1 MSAPTHHIF
10 KMRNPVQTYAWG
22 SHTAMARLLGQ
33 EVPSKEPQAELWMG
47 AHPLSPSRIW
57 FDGRWQPLSD
67 LIERYPNELLGRQV
81 AKRFDR
87 SMPYL
92 FKVLAAG
99 EPLSIQAHPDAQQ
112 ALDGFRRENLKG
124 LSLSDPQRNYKDDR
138 PKPECMCALAPFTG
152 LCGFRPPDEIKAM
165 GEPVWPTNDASAL
178 GSILNSKNPHPLL
191 DLFQFLMQM
200 DRGRRTELIT
210 RVVGNA
216 ARFVGQSEAYGWVIR
231 LHQKYPGDIG
241 VLAPLILNMMR
252 LQPGEAVFLP
262 PGQLHAYLDGFGI
275 EVMANSDNVLRGGLT
290 PKHVDVRELMAILDF
305 HPYKPEILAPHFQ
318 TDTEGIYDSPTDT
331 FRLSQL
337 TVTGR
342 HPYGVAARLEGPE
355 IILGVEG
362 AAVIRKGP
370 GEGDT
375 TIGKGESVFIPAAV
389 EAYTI
394 TGDARLFKAAVNL
407 PSRALRKMPPDNP
420 A

>member
-1 MSAPTHHIF
+1 
-10 KMRNPVQTYAWG
+10 
-22 SHTAMARLLGQ
+22 
-33 EVPSKEPQAELWMG
+33 MG
-47 AHPLSPSRIW
+47 AHPGSPSRIW
-57 FDGRWQPLSD
+57 FDGRWQPLSK
-67 LIERYPNELLGRQV
+67 LIERYPDELLGRLV
-81 AKRFDR
+81 AERFDR
-87 SMPYL
+87 TLPYL

-112 ALDGFRRENLKG
+112 ALDGFQRENLKG

-152 LCGFRPPDEIKAM
+152 LCGFRPPNEMMAII
-165 GEPVWPTNDASAL
+165 EPVWPTNDALAL
-178 GSILNSKNPHPLL
+178 GTLLSSKNPDALR
-191 DLFQFLMQM
+191 DLFLFLMHL

-210 RVVGNA
+210 RVVDNA
-216 ARFVGQSEAYGWVIR
+216 ARFVDQNEAYGWVIR

-241 VLAPLILNMMR
+241 VLAPLMLNLMR

-262 PGQLHAYLDGFGI
+262 AGQLHAYLDGFGI

-290 PKHVDVRELMAILDF
+290 PKHVDVRELMTILDF
-305 HPYKPEILAPHFQ
+305 RPYKPETLTPHFQ
-318 TDTEGIYDSPTDT
+318 TDTEGIYDSPADS

-337 TVTGR
+337 TI
-342 HPYGVAARLEGPE
+342 AARQPHEVPERPEGPE

-362 AAVIRKGP
+362 AAVIRKGH

-389 EAYTI
+389 GTYTI

-407 PSRALRKMPPDNP
+407 SSRTLLKMPSDNP